1 METLIC
7 MLVCVRLCDRVA
19 LKKHC
24 NELMM
29 MKFGRLVDLEALQ
42 TLSGNRRV
50 EELKQ
55 EKCLREAAHAKEIKE
70 WNVRSHVCVC
80 VCTLA
85 TVGYLYFCL
94 N

>member
-7 MLVCVRLCDRVA
+7 MLVCVHLCDRVA

-50 EELKQ
+50 EELFRVPGLLMV
-55 EKCLREAAHAKEIKE
+55 ET
-70 WNVRSHVCVC
+70 VRKW
-80 VCTLA
+80 
-85 TVGYLYFCL
+85 GK
-94 N
+94 NG